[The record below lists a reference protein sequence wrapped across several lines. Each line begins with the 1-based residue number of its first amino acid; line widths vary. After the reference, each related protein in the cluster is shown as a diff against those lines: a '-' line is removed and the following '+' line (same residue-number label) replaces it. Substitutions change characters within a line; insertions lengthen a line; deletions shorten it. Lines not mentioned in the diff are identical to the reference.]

1 MKELK
6 DTIASAVAAA
16 SADTVNAEGAPAWTM
31 RDADRL
37 VQLAMT
43 GTMGNA
49 FYASAQEVTADAVR
63 LLERAEPRALADA
76 IVRGRNEGFVRAF
89 PLLGLVYLS
98 LKDPALFRETFPK
111 VVLTGGDLGD
121 FVDLARRVRGL
132 GRGVK
137 AAMAAW
143 LAGKTTPY
151 YAQKYR
157 AQLADAV
164 RLCRFRGEDP
174 VFAWILASRDG
185 AKGVT
190 PERIA
195 AAEAAHPALAAR
207 RDFIRAVESGDEE
220 AALRLLRSEALD
232 LDSLS
237 NWNDRFTPAMWRAAA
252 RRMPAMRFL
261 KSLGKLLRE
270 NALEEETFRE
280 KISVERLR
288 AAKVFPFRLYAAW
301 AALESPAAWAPMPRR
316 PELPPEP
323 RPASEDFS
331 VRPFASLLADGS
343 MGQAEASALLKR
355 RKAWREE
362 CDRLLAEHDRQCIL
376 AKARRDAIE
385 STAAAARD
393 HLAATLDA
401 YARAFDWGAF
411 NRGSWVVAPDV
422 SGSMVSPI
430 AGSAHLRFTEVS
442 GMFTGFFSAGLEK
455 VTVIPFDTQ
464 AQSYGLGREA
474 SVLDHVRAIGKMT
487 GGGTYLEAPIL
498 EMLRKGIDADNALF
512 ITDSEEWGKGWL
524 GLWKQYRRR
533 NPAAKA
539 FLLRLDSY
547 RTQPFPPDEAESLGI
562 HQIFGWSDA
571 VVDYMRLALEN

>member
-63 LLERAEPRALADA
+63 LLGRAEPRALADA

-121 FVDLARRVRGL
+121 FVDLARKVRGL

-174 VFAWILASRDG
+174 VFAWILVSRDG

-190 PERIA
+190 PERVA

-301 AALESPAAWAPMPRR
+301 AALPDSP
-316 PELPPEP
+316 PPN
-323 RPASEDFS
+323 
-331 VRPFASLLADGS
+331 RPFAERLGEGADPPVS
-343 MGQAEASALLKR
+343 
-355 RKAWREE
+355 
-362 CDRLLAEHDRQCIL
+362 I
-376 AKARRDAIE
+376 
-385 STAAAARD
+385 RD

-455 VTVIPFDTQ
+455 VTVIPFDTSVR
-464 AQSYGLGREA
+464 SYPLGREA

-487 GGGTYLEAPIL
+487 GGGTYLETPIL
-498 EMLRKGIDADNALF
+498 EMLRKGIDVDNALF

-539 FLLRLDSY
+539 FLLRLDAY

-571 VVDYMRLALEN
+571 VVDYMRLALEK

>member
-16 SADTVNAEGAPAWTM
+16 SADTVNAAGAPAWSM

-49 FYASAQEVTADAVR
+49 FYASAQEVAEDAVR
-63 LLERAEPRALADA
+63 LLSRAEPRALADA

-89 PLLGLVYLS
+89 PLLGLVHLS

-143 LAGKTTPY
+143 LAGKATPY

-157 AQLADAV
+157 AQLADAI

-174 VFAWILASRDG
+174 IHAWILAARDG

-190 PERIA
+190 SERVA
-195 AAEAAHPALAAR
+195 AAEAAYPALAAR
-207 RDFIRAVESGDEE
+207 RDFIRAAESGDEE

-261 KSLGKLLRE
+261 KSLGKLVRE
-270 NALEEETFRE
+270 GALEEEVLRE

-301 AALESPAAWAPMPRR
+301 AALGPSAASAILPRK

-323 RPASEDFS
+323 RPTPKDFEN
-331 VRPFASLLADGS
+331 RPFQSLADGG
-343 MGQAEASALLKR
+343 MEQAEASALLKR
-355 RKAWREE
+355 RKEWHKE
-362 CDRLLAEHDRQCIL
+362 CDRLLDEWRKACIL
-376 AKARRDAIE
+376 AKGRL
-385 STAAAARD
+385 AAAQNSADVARA
-393 HLAATLDA
+393 HLAETLDA
-401 YARAFDWGAF
+401 YARAFDWGVF
-411 NRGSWVVAPDV
+411 NHGSWVVAPDV
-422 SGSMVSPI
+422 SGSMSSPM
-430 AGSAHLRFTEVS
+430 GRSSSLRYAEVA
-442 GMFTGFFSAGLEK
+442 GMFAGFFSAGLER
-455 VTVIPFDTQ
+455 VTVLPFDTGVRPY
-464 AQSYGLGREA
+464 ALDRKA
-474 SVLDHVRAIGKMT
+474 SVLDHVRAIGALC
-487 GGGTYLEAPIL
+487 GGGTYLEAPL
-498 EMLRKGIDADNALF
+498 EEMLRRNIDADNALF

-524 GLWKQYRRR
+524 GLWKSYRRTHPR
-533 NPAAKA
+533 ARA
-539 FLLRLDSY
+539 FLLRLDPY

-571 VVDYMRLALEN
+571 VVDYMRLALEKG

>member
-121 FVDLARRVRGL
+121 FVDLARKVRGL

-237 NWNDRFTPAMWRAAA
+237 NWNDRFTPSMWRAAA

-270 NALEEETFRE
+270 NALEEKTFRE

-288 AAKVFPFRLYAAW
+288 AGQSLMGLV
-301 AALESPAAWAPMPRR
+301 EPAGDGFIVLDI
-316 PELPPEP
+316 EPEP
-323 RPASEDFS
+323 GRLN
-331 VRPFASLLADGS
+331 VNLLARDDWETILGNAGVPEEYFDYIVDPILDWTDS
-343 MGQAEASALLKR
+343 DEEPNSEGAETEDYYSQLDPPY
-355 RKAWREE
+355 E
-362 CDRLLAEHDRQCIL
+362 
-376 AKARRDAIE
+376 AKN
-385 STAAAARD
+385 
-393 HLAATLDA
+393 
-401 YARAFDWGAF
+401 G
-411 NRGSWVVAPDV
+411 
-422 SGSMVSPI
+422 
-430 AGSAHLRFTEVS
+430 
-442 GMFTGFFSAGLEK
+442 
-455 VTVIPFDTQ
+455 PFDTVRELLLVKGFTETLLTGGLFDP
-464 AQSYGLGREA
+464 ATVRGDTDVKSSRLSFNRFSETNAIVVAGIESLLTTYGDGKINIQSAPYDVLRTLPGVDDILARAILEEREA
-474 SVLDHVRAIGKMT
+474 TDENGDPDPFRSADDLFARVDGLDPAIRSRITVNSQYYRITAT
-487 GGGTYLEAPIL
+487 GRSGDVERRIWCIAYAEGAS
-498 EMLRKGIDADNALF
+498 LRFLRWV
-512 ITDSEEWGKGWL
+512 EE
-524 GLWKQYRRR
+524 
-533 NPAAKA
+533 P
-539 FLLRLDSY
+539 
-547 RTQPFPPDEAESLGI
+547 
-562 HQIFGWSDA
+562 
-571 VVDYMRLALEN
+571 

>member
-16 SADTVNAEGAPAWTM
+16 SADTVNAAGAPAWSM

-49 FYASAQEVTADAVR
+49 FYASAQEVAEDAVR
-63 LLERAEPRALADA
+63 LLSRAEPRALADA

-89 PLLGLVYLS
+89 PLLGLVHLS

-143 LAGKTTPY
+143 LAGKATPY

-157 AQLADAV
+157 AQLADAI

-174 VFAWILASRDG
+174 IHAWILAARDG

-190 PERIA
+190 PERVA
-195 AAEAAHPALAAR
+195 AAEAAYPALAAR
-207 RDFIRAVESGDEE
+207 RDFIRAAESGDEE

-261 KSLGKLLRE
+261 KSLGKLVRE
-270 NALEEETFRE
+270 GALEEEVLRE

-301 AALESPAAWAPMPRR
+301 AALGPSAQAARAH
-316 PELPPEP
+316 
-323 RPASEDFS
+323 
-331 VRPFASLLADGS
+331 
-343 MGQAEASALLKR
+343 
-355 RKAWREE
+355 
-362 CDRLLAEHDRQCIL
+362 LAE
-376 AKARRDAIE
+376 
-385 STAAAARD
+385 
-393 HLAATLDA
+393 TLDA
-401 YARAFDWGAF
+401 YARAFDWGVF
-411 NRGSWVVAPDV
+411 NHGSWVVAPDV
-422 SGSMVSPI
+422 SGSMSSPM
-430 AGSAHLRFTEVS
+430 GRSSSLRYAEVA
-442 GMFTGFFSAGLEK
+442 GMFAGFFSAGLER
-455 VTVIPFDTQ
+455 VTVLPFDTGVRPY
-464 AQSYGLGREA
+464 ALDRKA
-474 SVLDHVRAIGKMT
+474 SVLDHVRAIGALC
-487 GGGTYLEAPIL
+487 GGGTYLEAPL
-498 EMLRKGIDADNALF
+498 EEMLRRNIDADNALF

-524 GLWKQYRRR
+524 GLWKSYRRTHPR
-533 NPAAKA
+533 ARA
-539 FLLRLDSY
+539 FLLRLDPY

-562 HQIFGWSDA
+562 HQIFGWSDT
-571 VVDYMRLALEN
+571 VVDYMRLALEKG